1 MAKEIERKFLVAD
14 DGWKAGVGTTSKFLQ
29 AYIATGEDR
38 SIRVRI
44 IDGERARLTIKLGR
58 DLLVRDE
65 FEYDIPVAD
74 AEELMQAAIGIVL
87 EKSRHRVDY
96 RGFTFEVD
104 EFAGFYHGLIVAEV
118 EMRSTEDRPDLPA
131 WLGREV
137 TGDKR
142 YSNMAM
148 ATNEDLSAEL
158 GHGLSNPPL

>member
-14 DGWKAGVGTTSKFLQ
+14 DGWKAAAGKTQSFLQ
-29 AYIATGEDR
+29 AYIATGDDR

-44 IDGERARLTIKLGR
+44 IDGAQARLTIKLGR
-58 DLLVRDE
+58 DLFVRDE
-65 FEYDIPVAD
+65 FEYDIPLAD
-74 AEELMQAAIGIVL
+74 AEELMRGAIGIVL
-87 EKSRHRVDY
+87 EKTRHRVDY
-96 RGFTFEVD
+96 RGFTFEID
-104 EFAGFYHGLIVAEV
+104 EFAGFYHGLVVAEV
-118 EMRSTEDRPDLPA
+118 EMQSTDDRPDLPE

-148 ATNEDLSAEL
+148 AIDETLSTEL

>member
-14 DGWKAGVGTTSKFLQ
+14 DGWKADVSATYTFLQ
-29 AYIATGEDR
+29 AYIATGDDR

-44 IDGERARLTIKLGR
+44 IDGEKARLTIKIGR
-58 DLLVRDE
+58 EMLVRDE
-65 FEYDIPVAD
+65 FEYDIPVSD
-74 AEELMQAAIGIVL
+74 AEELMQSAIGIVL
-87 EKSRHRVDY
+87 EKTRHKIEY

-104 EFAGFYHGLIVAEV
+104 EFAGFYHGLTVAEV
-118 EMRSTEDRPDLPA
+118 EMQSEHDTPDLPA

-148 ATNEDLSAEL
+148 ATNENLSEEL

>member
-1 MAKEIERKFLVAD
+1 MVKEIERKFLVAD
-14 DGWKAGVGTTSKFLQ
+14 DGWKAGVGETNSFLQ
-29 AYIATGEDR
+29 AYIATGDDR

-44 IDGERARLTIKLGR
+44 IDGKRARLTIKIGR
-58 DLLVRDE
+58 DMLVRDE
-65 FEYDIPVAD
+65 FEYDIPVSD

-87 EKSRHRVDY
+87 EKTRHKVDY

-104 EFAGFYHGLIVAEV
+104 EFAGFYHGLVVAEV
-118 EMRSTEDRPDLPA
+118 EMRSENDKPDLPA

-148 ATNEDLSAEL
+148 ATNEELSAEL

>member
-1 MAKEIERKFLVAD
+1 MAKEIERKFLVAN
-14 DGWKAGVGTTSKFLQ
+14 DGWKADIGSSSIFLQ
-29 AYIATGEDR
+29 AYIATGDDR

-44 IDGERARLTIKLGR
+44 IDGEQARLTIKIGR
-58 DLLVRDE
+58 EMLVRDE

-87 EKSRHRVDY
+87 EKTRHRVEY

-118 EMRSTEDRPDLPA
+118 EMQSTEDQPELPA

-142 YSNMAM
+142 YSNMSM
-148 ATNEDLSAEL
+148 ATNENLSAEL

>member
-1 MAKEIERKFLVAD
+1 MAKEIERKFLVAN
-14 DGWKAGVGTTSKFLQ
+14 DGWKTGIGTTSTFLQ
-29 AYIATGEDR
+29 AYIATGDDR

-44 IDGERARLTIKLGR
+44 IDGTRARLTIKIGR
-58 DLLVRDE
+58 DMLVRDE

-87 EKSRHRVDY
+87 EKTRHRVDY
-96 RGFTFEVD
+96 RGFTFEID

-118 EMRSTEDRPDLPA
+118 EMQSTDDRPELPA